1 MAQVNLS
8 IGGRMMPVACRDGE
22 EARVHL
28 LGRMLDDRWPAALR
42 AAGGGGTERAMFYL
56 ALMLAD
62 NLDEVEHRPPA
73 GAAVS
78 ETAVIRIAERLERL
92 ADALEQTDPT
102 P

>member
-1 MAQVNLS
+1 MAQVNVS
-8 IGGRMMPVACRDGE
+8 IGGRAHPVACRDGE
-22 EARVHL
+22 EARVDL
-28 LGRMLDDRWPAALR
+28 LGRLLDQRWPAALR
-42 AAGGGGTERAMFYL
+42 AAGGVSDERAMFFL

-62 NLDEVEHRPPA
+62 DLDEAEHRPPA

-92 ADALEQTDPT
+92 ADALEQTAPT